1 MNKKW
6 IIIGAILVIIAF
18 NVFSQSTDKV
28 ELTNISGKLK
38 QIAGNWFLNTGEDII
53 GLSLAPDEF
62 MQENNIEL
70 TSKMELS
77 LTGNMQNDELV
88 VYSIIITDKEIKIR
102 DETGKA
108 LWKNKPY
115 IVLPKGCIGCRLCVS
130 TCPNGAIA
138 MVKGVAVI
146 DTDKCDGCGIC
157 ADGDG
162 KRYKGCPVD
171 AIKQV
176 E

>member
-1 MNKKW
+1 MKKM
-6 IIIGAILVIIAF
+6 IIIIVILLIIAF
-18 NVFSQSTDKV
+18 NVFSQSNDKI
-28 ELTNISGKLK
+28 ELTNYSGTLK

-53 GLSLAPDEF
+53 ELSLAPDEF
-62 MQENNIEL
+62 LQENKIEL

-77 LTGNMQNDELV
+77 LLGYLQEDELIV
-88 VYSIIITDKEIKIR
+88 SSLIIEGTEFKIR
-102 DETGKA
+102 DEAGEA
-108 LWKNKPY
+108 LWKIKPY
-115 IVLPKGCIGCRLCVS
+115 HVDPKGCIGCRLCVKS
-130 TCPNGAIA
+130 CPNNAIS
-138 MVKGVAVI
+138 MIKGIAVI
-146 DTDKCDGCGIC
+146 DVDKCDACGIC